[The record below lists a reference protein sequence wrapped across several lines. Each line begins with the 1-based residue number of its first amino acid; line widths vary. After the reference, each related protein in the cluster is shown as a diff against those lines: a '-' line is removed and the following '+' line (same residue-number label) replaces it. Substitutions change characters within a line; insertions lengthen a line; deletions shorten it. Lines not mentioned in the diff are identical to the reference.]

1 MILSLALKFLMSLEM
16 KTFFKPSEFKAAGLP
31 LLLLLICCLACAS
44 GCRSAGAHSAGG
56 FASVVISGNT
66 PGQIRDAAVEVFA
79 RDGYIATQKDDPGNL
94 VFEKEGSKMSNFA
107 YGNWMGDTPIWM
119 RVKAAIVPA
128 GEMRSRLQCH
138 AFLVRDRGS
147 AAEEELPVSRLHRG
161 QYQKLL
167 EEVAQR
173 FAKN

>member
-1 MILSLALKFLMSLEM
+1 MKMLLLKIACRANGLSLF
-16 KTFFKPSEFKAAGLP
+16 
-31 LLLLLICCLACAS
+31 LLLVCLACSS
-44 GCRSAGAHSAGG
+44 GCRSGATPSVTG

-66 PGQIRDAAVEVFA
+66 PGQIRDAAVDVFA
-79 RDGYIATQKDDPGNL
+79 QEGYIATQKADPGNL

-107 YGNWMGDTPIWM
+107 YGSWMGDTPIWV

-128 GEMRSRLQCH
+128 GLMSSRLQCH
-138 AFLVRDRGS
+138 AYLVRDRGS
-147 AAEEELPVSRLHRG
+147 AAEEELPVSKMHRG

-173 FAKN
+173 FAKK